1 MASANA
7 VRIRRHR
14 LHKKGDHS
22 ECLAANCSDAGQRGV
37 TAVSQNVSRGE
48 TLWQQMRG
56 DDLGPLERTLL
67 EEACRI
73 ADRLDKLDR
82 ALQGRAVNWLK
93 LVADSEDPTRL
104 IVVIDR
110 PLGEARQHALALKQL
125 LADLRAAGA
134 GKVKTPVNP
143 GKGVAGVADLAAFTA
158 RRSTKSAG

>member
-1 MASANA
+1 MADSSALRN
-7 VRIRRHR
+7 RRLR
-14 LHKKGDHS
+14 AHKRGDHKL
-22 ECLAANCSDAGQRGV
+22 CLPANCKDAAQRPSDGL
-37 TAVSQNVSRGE
+37 SRGE
-48 TLWQQMRG
+48 TLWRDLAG
-56 DDLGPLERTLL
+56 DSMGPLERTLL

-125 LADLRAAGA
+125 LADLRAAGVA
-134 GKVKTPVNP
+134 GKAPRKDE
-143 GKGVAGVADLAAFTA
+143 GKGAAGVTNLATWAPA
-158 RRSTKSAG
+158 RSAKSAG